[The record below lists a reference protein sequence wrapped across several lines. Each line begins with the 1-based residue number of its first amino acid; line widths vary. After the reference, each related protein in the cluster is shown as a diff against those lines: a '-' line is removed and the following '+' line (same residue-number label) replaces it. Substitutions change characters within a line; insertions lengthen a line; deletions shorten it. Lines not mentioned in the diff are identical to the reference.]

1 MGGELSS
8 EFQTQPDLQS
18 DVEDT
23 MSDRRAQLA
32 KMLVRIEQQL
42 NEAEALTV
50 QPGDDAAMMEW
61 ASATLN
67 KVRTSIRRLAKR
79 LRNDQK

>member
-1 MGGELSS
+1 M
-8 EFQTQPDLQS
+8 
-18 DVEDT
+18 V
-23 MSDRRAQLA
+23 DRRNQLV

-42 NEAEALTV
+42 NEAEALTI

-67 KVRTSIRRLAKR
+67 KVRTSIRRLEKR
-79 LRNDQK
+79 LRHEK